1 MKIATFIIFC
11 VLAAGMAAVYTIFHK
26 EKGYKALLIRGG
38 SVLACFALA
47 LVSANL
53 SSILNALPL
62 LVFFGMMF
70 MLLGEAMIVSPIEEE
85 KPKMIV
91 FGVLNSLAIACF
103 GLGAL
108 SLTSFNII
116 TLGAGLLLGAGLGC
130 VVCAV
135 KKYKKWYQ
143 VLATLLIWVA
153 MGFLVVEGVYAC
165 MKSVHMVSAII
176 IAAGGVMLMASQL
189 IRSFAKDEHKINYI
203 MRVLYILGTAAIA
216 ASIFFY

>member
-11 VLAAGMAAVYTIFHK
+11 VLAVGMAAVYTIFHK

-47 LVSANL
+47 LICANL
-53 SSILNALPL
+53 SSLSNAMPL
-62 LVFFGMMF
+62 FIFFGTMF
-70 MLLGEAMIVSPIEEE
+70 MLLSEAMIVSPIEEE

-91 FGVLNSLAIACF
+91 FGVLKALTIACF
-103 GLGAL
+103 GLSAL
-108 SLTSFNII
+108 SLTNFNII
-116 TLGAGLLLGAGLGC
+116 ALAAGVLFGAGMGC

-153 MGFLVVEGVYAC
+153 IGFLLVEAVFAC
-165 MKSVHMVSAII
+165 IKSVHLISGIMMVGG
-176 IAAGGVMLMASQL
+176 AAMLMVSQL
-189 IRSFAKDEHKINYI
+189 IRSFAKDESKINYV
-203 MRVLYILGTAAIA
+203 MRALYILGTAIIA
-216 ASIFFY
+216 SSIYFY